1 MTPDKGTKYAN
12 KPEISKPVSEHAMR
26 EIFKLGPIAV
36 IFLMVFTATGIARA
50 DENEG
55 ASICRKK
62 VEQFLSGPSKRTF
75 LTLRGAADDSACWPE
90 MSKNDKLDRLQ
101 RIVERGNPWGARY
114 LVKHLR
120 GLDGGNLEDSF
131 AALGQ
136 FGDLR
141 AADLLRFAKMGL
153 LRNRDLANAMT
164 MLPLSTG
171 DDLDEQLKAMQK
183 RRDSMEKVRDNDQA
197 EKKTIA
203 LETIDA
209 FMAEI
214 ASHK

>member
-1 MTPDKGTKYAN
+1 MTFDKGTKYAT
-12 KPEISKPVSEHAMR
+12 KPEISKPVSEHVMR
-26 EIFKLGPIAV
+26 ELFKFGPIAV
-36 IFLMVFTATGIARA
+36 IFLMLCAATGIARA

-55 ASICRKK
+55 TSICRKK

-75 LTLRGAADDSACWPE
+75 LTLRGTADDSACWPE

-114 LVKHLR
+114 LVEHLH

-131 AALGQ
+131 VALGQ
-136 FGDLR
+136 FGDRR
-141 AADLLRFAKMGL
+141 AADLLRFAKMGW

-164 MLPLSTG
+164 MLPLSTS

-183 RRDSMEKVRDNDQA
+183 RRDRMEKVCDKDLA
-197 EKKTIA
+197 DKKTIA

-209 FMAEI
+209 FMAKI